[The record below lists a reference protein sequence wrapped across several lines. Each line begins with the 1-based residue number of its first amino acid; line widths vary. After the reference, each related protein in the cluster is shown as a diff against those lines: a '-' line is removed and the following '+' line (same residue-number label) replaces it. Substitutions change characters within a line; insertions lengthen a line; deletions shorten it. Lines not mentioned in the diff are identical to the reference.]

1 MASVDP
7 VPYPDAPPPKQGMS
21 TAGKVLLILGTIGG
35 ICALV
40 CCGGA
45 AFFAWKFKDAMTSD
59 PAKIRER
66 VEAMVDIKIP
76 EALSPDRSI
85 NVGIMQFTN
94 YAARQEG
101 TYGVLLFGEIDRTL
115 VQRDDMARQQLEVQM
130 EQHMQQLAPGARAG
144 KGVPSKHE
152 VKTVTIN
159 GKPTEFEIAEYAGT
173 GTRPTMVKVSGYFWG
188 KKGYV
193 GLNLECTRSLLT
205 NDQIK
210 EMLDSIK

>member
-1 MASVDP
+1 
-7 VPYPDAPPPKQGMS
+7 MS

-35 ICALV
+35 VCALL
-40 CCGGA
+40 CCGGG

-66 VEAMVDIKIP
+66 TEAMIDIKIP
-76 EALSPDRSI
+76 EPLAPDRSI
-85 NVGIMQFTN
+85 NVGVMQFTN

-101 TYGVLLFGEIDRTL
+101 DFGILLFGELNRSL

-144 KGVPSKHE
+144 KGVPSAHE
-152 VKTVTIN
+152 EIPMTIN
-159 GKPTEFEIAEYAGT
+159 GKPVKFELAEYAGS
-173 GTRPTMVKVSGYFWG
+173 GTRPTMVKVTGFFWG

-193 GLNLECTRSLLT
+193 GLILECSRSLLT